1 MLELGRIFV
10 ILFFVDLALK
20 SMQMTKLKLIAASL
34 CLSITIMNAQTL
46 SGPESIEFD
55 PNDGKYFVG
64 NNTSG
69 TIVKLSP
76 NGTIQSYATGVAS
89 GPHGLEL
96 VADTLY
102 VCDGANLKM
111 LNRTTG
117 ATIALVSM
125 GGTFLNGITHKGNN
139 LYITDFSA
147 KKIHRFDLT
156 TRQHNIFAST
166 INAKTPNGI
175 IYDDIDDRLVYCC
188 WGTNAPVHAISL
200 ADSSVSVIGTTTL
213 GNCDGITMNCSG
225 DFYIASWSPN
235 RVTKLSHTFTGP
247 VTFMSTGISSP
258 ADIYYNRNQDS
269 LYVPNSGN
277 STVSKAGDLS
287 CTISLLE
294 NFKNNNL
301 PIMFPNPAV
310 DEVGFTKE
318 EMIGVKGV
326 IVYDALGKTYTYEVT
341 AGQDVKLSVSDLK
354 SGMYIVSF
362 WKNNEHKV
370 YKLIKQ

>member
-20 SMQMTKLKLIAASL
+20 YLQMTKLNLIALSL
-34 CLSITIMNAQTL
+34 CLSFISLNAQTL

-76 NGTIQSYATGVAS
+76 NGTLQNYATGIAS

-96 VADTLY
+96 VGDTLY

-117 ATIALVSM
+117 TTIALVPM
-125 GGTFLNGITHKGNN
+125 GATFLNGITHKDNN

-147 KKIHRFDLT
+147 KKIYRFNMLN
-156 TRQHNIFAST
+156 RQFNIFAST

-175 IYDDIDDRLVYCC
+175 IYDDINDRLVYCC
-188 WGTNAPVHAISL
+188 WGTNAPVHAISF
-200 ADSSVSVIGTTTL
+200 ADSIVTQIGTTAL
-213 GNCDGITMNCSG
+213 GNCDGITMNCTG

-235 RVTKLSHTFTGP
+235 RVTKFSHTFTGP
-247 VTFMSTGISSP
+247 TTFMSTGISSP
-258 ADIYYNRNQDS
+258 ADIYYNRLQDS

-277 STVSKAGDLS
+277 NTVKKAGDLS

-294 NFKNNNL
+294 NLKNSNV
-301 PIMFPNPAV
+301 PVMFPNPAI
-310 DEVGFTKE
+310 DEVGFSKE
-318 EMIGVKGV
+318 EMFGVKR
-326 IVYDALGKTYTYEVT
+326 ITLHDALGKSFVYEVI
-341 AGQDVKLSVSDLK
+341 AGQDVRLNITDLK

-362 WKNNEHKV
+362 WKNNEHKI

>member
-1 MLELGRIFV
+1 MLEIRRIFV

-20 SMQMTKLKLIAASL
+20 SMQMTKLKLIAASI
-34 CLSITIMNAQTL
+34 CLSFTITNAQTL

-76 NGTIQSYATGVAS
+76 NGTLQSYATGVAS

-125 GGTFLNGITHKGNN
+125 GGSFLNGITHKGNN

-166 INAKTPNGI
+166 INSKTPNGI

-188 WGTNAPVHAISL
+188 WGTNAPVHAISFD
-200 ADSSVSVIGTTTL
+200 DSTVTQIGTTTL
-213 GNCDGITMNCSG
+213 GNCDGISMNCSG

-235 RVTKLSHTFTGP
+235 RVTKFSHTFTGP
-247 VTFMSTGISSP
+247 TTFMSTGISSP
-258 ADIYYNRNQDS
+258 ADIYYNRDQDS

-277 STVSKAGDLS
+277 NTVRKAGDLS
-287 CTISLLE
+287 CLISLE
-294 NFKNNNL
+294 EYNNETNDGV
-301 PIMFPNPAV
+301 FYPNPV
-310 DEVGFTKE
+310 KDKLNFRKEDLSEKNTCVVYNLQGKEVMRAEISATEPILDVSELKCG
-318 EMIGVKGV
+318 MYYAIVKG
-326 IVYDALGKTYTYEVT
+326 A
-341 AGQDVKLSVSDLK
+341 K
-354 SGMYIVSF
+354 S
-362 WKNNEHKV
+362 KV
-370 YKLIKQ
+370 YKLIKE

>member
-1 MLELGRIFV
+1 MLEIRRIFV
-10 ILFFVDLALK
+10 ILFFVDLELK
-20 SMQMTKLKLIAASL
+20 SMQMTKLNLIAASL
-34 CLSITIMNAQTL
+34 CLSFTIMNAQTL

-64 NNTSG
+64 NNTNG

-76 NGTIQSYATGVAS
+76 NGTLQSYATGIAT

-96 VADTLY
+96 VGDTLY

-117 ATIALVSM
+117 TTIALVSM
-125 GGTFLNGITHKGNN
+125 GGTFLNGITHKENN

-175 IYDDIDDRLVYCC
+175 IYDYIDDRLVYCC
-188 WGTNAPVHAISL
+188 WGTNAPVHAISF
-200 ADSSVSVIGTTTL
+200 ADSTVTQIGTTTL
-213 GNCDGITMNCSG
+213 GNCDGITMNCRG
-225 DFYIASWSPN
+225 EFYIASWSPN
-235 RVTKLSHTFTGP
+235 RVTKFLHSITSPTTFIGTGLN
-247 VTFMSTGISSP
+247 SP
-258 ADIYYNRNQDS
+258 ADIYYNTLYDS

-277 STVSKAGDLS
+277 NSVSKAGDLS
-287 CTISLLE
+287 CIISLEESL
-294 NFKNNNL
+294 KNNNL
-301 PIMFPNPAV
+301 PIMYPNPV
-310 DEVGFTKE
+310 IDEVSFAKE
-318 EMIGVKGV
+318 EMLGVKS
-326 IVYDALGKTYTYEVT
+326 ITIYDALGKIYAYEVT
-341 AGQDVKLSVSDLK
+341 EGHDVKLNVSDLK

>member
-1 MLELGRIFV
+1 MLEIRRIFV
-10 ILFFVDLALK
+10 ILFFVDLELK
-20 SMQMTKLKLIAASL
+20 SMQMTKLNLIAASL
-34 CLSITIMNAQTL
+34 CLSFTIMNAQTL

-69 TIVKLSP
+69 TIVKLSSD
-76 NGTIQSYATGVAS
+76 GTLQSYTTGIAT

-96 VADTLY
+96 VGDTLY

-147 KKIHRFDLT
+147 KKIHRFDLI

-175 IYDDIDDRLVYCC
+175 IYDYIDDRLVYCC
-188 WGTNAPVHAISL
+188 WGTNAPVHAISF
-200 ADSSVSVIGTTTL
+200 ADSTVTQIGTTTL
-213 GNCDGITMNCSG
+213 GNCDGITMNCRG
-225 DFYIASWSPN
+225 EFYIASWSPN
-235 RVTKLSHTFTGP
+235 RVTKFIHNITSPTTFIGTGLN
-247 VTFMSTGISSP
+247 SP
-258 ADIYYNRNQDS
+258 ADIYYNTLYDS

-277 STVSKAGDLS
+277 NSVSKAGDLS
-287 CTISLLE
+287 CIISVTE
-294 NFKNNNL
+294 NLKNNNL

-310 DEVGFTKE
+310 DEVGFAKE
-318 EMIGVKGV
+318 EMFGVKS
-326 IVYDALGKTYTYEVT
+326 ITIYDALGKTYAYKVT
-341 AGQDVKLSVSDLK
+341 EGHDVKLNVSDLK

-362 WKNNEHKV
+362 WKNNELKV

>member
-1 MLELGRIFV
+1 
-10 ILFFVDLALK
+10 
-20 SMQMTKLKLIAASL
+20 MTKLGLITVTLAML
-34 CLSITIMNAQTL
+34 FNLVEAQTL

-76 NGTIQSYATGVAS
+76 NGTLQNFATGVSS

-117 ATIALVSM
+117 TTIASVSM
-125 GGTFLNGITHKGNN
+125 GATFLNGITHKDNN

-147 KKIHRFDLT
+147 KKIYRFNILN
-156 TRQHNIFAST
+156 RQFNIFAST

-175 IYDDIDDRLVYCC
+175 IYDDINDRLVYCC
-188 WGTNAPVHAISL
+188 WGTNAPVHAISF
-200 ADSSVSVIGTTTL
+200 ADSVVTQIATTTL

-235 RVTKLSHTFTGP
+235 RVTKLTHTFTSP
-247 VTFMSTGISSP
+247 TTFMSTGISSP
-258 ADIYYNRNQDS
+258 ADIYYNRMQDS

-277 STVSKAGDLS
+277 STVKKAGDLS
-287 CTISLLE
+287 CTVSLME
-294 NFKNNNL
+294 SFNNQNTPVL
-301 PIMFPNPAV
+301 FPNPTT
-310 DEVGFTKE
+310 DKINFKKE
-318 EMIGVKGV
+318 EIVDGFEC
-326 IVYDALGKTYTYEVT
+326 IVYDLQGKEIKRAAV
-341 AGQDVKLSVSDLK
+341 SVSDSSIDISDLK
-354 SGMYIVSF
+354 SGMYIVMLRSAD
-362 WKNNEHKV
+362 KNST
-370 YKLIKQ
+370 YKLIKE

>member
-1 MLELGRIFV
+1 MLEIRRIFV

-20 SMQMTKLKLIAASL
+20 SMQMTKLKLIAASI
-34 CLSITIMNAQTL
+34 CLSFTITNAQTL

-69 TIVKLSP
+69 NIVKLSP
-76 NGTIQSYATGVAS
+76 NGTLQSYATGIAS

-96 VADTLY
+96 VGDTLY

-147 KKIHRFDLT
+147 KKIHRFDLI

-166 INAKTPNGI
+166 INSKTPNGI

-188 WGTNAPVHAISL
+188 WGTNAPVHAISF
-200 ADSSVSVIGTTTL
+200 ADSTVTQIGTTTL
-213 GNCDGITMNCSG
+213 GNCDGISMNCSG
-225 DFYIASWSPN
+225 DFYIASWNPN
-235 RVTKLSHTFTGP
+235 RVTKFSHTFTGP
-247 VTFMSTGISSP
+247 TTFMTTGISSP
-258 ADIYYNRNQDS
+258 ADIYYNRTQDS

-277 STVSKAGDLS
+277 NTVRKAGDLS
-287 CTISLLE
+287 CTISILDKLRDSS
-294 NFKNNNL
+294 L
-301 PIMFPNPAV
+301 PIMYPNPAN
-310 DEVGFTKE
+310 DEVNFVHQ
-318 EMIGVKGV
+318 EMNGVKS
-326 IVYDALGKTYTYEVT
+326 ITIYDALGKSFVYELS
-341 AGQDVKLSVSDLK
+341 AGQVVKLNISDLK

-362 WKNNEHKV
+362 WKDNEHKV

>member
-1 MLELGRIFV
+1 MLEIRRIFV

-20 SMQMTKLKLIAASL
+20 SMQMTKLKLIAASI
-34 CLSITIMNAQTL
+34 CLSFTIINAQTL

-76 NGTIQSYATGVAS
+76 NGTLQSYATGVAS

-125 GGTFLNGITHKGNN
+125 GGSFLNGITHKGNN

-166 INAKTPNGI
+166 INSKTPNGI

-188 WGTNAPVHAISL
+188 WGTNAPVHAISFD
-200 ADSSVSVIGTTTL
+200 DSTVTQIGTTTL
-213 GNCDGITMNCSG
+213 GNCDGISMNCSG

-235 RVTKLSHTFTGP
+235 RVSKFSHTFTGP
-247 VTFMSTGISSP
+247 ATFMTTGISSP
-258 ADIYYNRNQDS
+258 ADIYYNRDQDS

-277 STVSKAGDLS
+277 NTVRKAGDLS
-287 CTISLLE
+287 CLISLE
-294 NFKNNNL
+294 EYNNETNDGV
-301 PIMFPNPAV
+301 FYPNPV
-310 DEVGFTKE
+310 KDKLNFRKEDLSEKNTCVVYNLQGKEVMRAEISATEPILDVSELKCG
-318 EMIGVKGV
+318 MYYAIVKG
-326 IVYDALGKTYTYEVT
+326 A
-341 AGQDVKLSVSDLK
+341 K
-354 SGMYIVSF
+354 S
-362 WKNNEHKV
+362 KV
-370 YKLIKQ
+370 YKLIKE